1 MITKSLRHKITQQDV
16 ATLAGVSVTTV
27 SLVLGGKGRISPESV
42 SRIYQAIDTLGYQR
56 TSAPVVLP
64 DLVGIIMPYHC
75 SFSSGLLPALTQAL
89 QHDGKSVT
97 LLYSD
102 TSDAALRAASDKLLA
117 LGVCALVL
125 CGQFSGAATLRV
137 RTLARHIALIGLM
150 PHLGAGTLP
159 AIRPDNAQA
168 TQLAVENLLAQQ
180 HTAIAYLGGE
190 SNSLVRAERLGGLAN
205 ALGKAG
211 LAFNPALSLPCPATF
226 SEASLAA
233 TQLLKQPPRPTALLC
248 DNPTV
253 LLAAHYVLSSGHHA
267 SKWRLFSRPLTLT
280 GFGESDEAQK
290 LALPLVSISM
300 TSLAA
305 RAVECLKYQF
315 KGETLSCDDP
325 RLIVAGITLAA
336 R

>member
-1 MITKSLRHKITQQDV
+1 MITKPLRHKITQQDV

-56 TSAPVVLP
+56 KADPVVLP
-64 DLVGIIMPYHC
+64 GMVGIILPYHC
-75 SFSSGLLPALTQAL
+75 HFSSRLLPALSQAL
-89 QHDGKSVT
+89 QHTGKSVS
-97 LLYSD
+97 LIYSE
-102 TSDAALRAASDKLLA
+102 TSDAALRDASNKLLA
-117 LGVCALVL
+117 QGVCGLVL
-125 CGQFSGAATLRV
+125 CGQFSGAATLRL
-137 RTLARHIALIGLM
+137 RTLARHIALVGLM
-150 PHLGAGTLP
+150 PYLGSGAIP
-159 AIRPDNAQA
+159 AICPDNAQA
-168 TQLAVENLLAQQ
+168 AQLAVENLLSQQ

-211 LAFNPALSLPCPATF
+211 LAFNPALSLPCPETF
-226 SEASLAA
+226 SEASQA
-233 TQLLKQPPRPTALLC
+233 TDQLLKQQPRPTAILC

-253 LLAAHYVLSSGHHA
+253 LLAAHHVLSGGSHA

-290 LALPLVSISM
+290 LALPLVSIPL

-305 RAVECLKYQF
+305 RTTECLQYQL

-325 RLIVAGITLAA
+325 RLIVASSSLPV